1 MSADGVSVSDW
12 MQWVEIVKKRPERS
26 IQLVVERDGVQLPM
40 SITPKKVQLEQGA
53 EGKIGASVYVPED
66 LQKSMQVNY
75 SLSVLDA
82 IPDAIKTTVTYS
94 LSTVKML
101 GKMFLGETSVENLSG
116 PISIA
121 QYAGQSASIGV
132 VAFLKFMAVVSVS
145 LGVLN
150 LLPVPVLDGGH
161 LMFFGIE
168 GLLGKPVPEKIQL
181 FFQQVGMTLLLLLM
195 AVAMFFDVQ
204 RLFH

>member
-1 MSADGVSVSDW
+1 
-12 MQWVEIVKKRPERS
+12 
-26 IQLVVERDGVQLPM
+26 M